1 MLNDKTIGFIEVL
14 DNRFHS
20 SSFINRKTDKT
31 KTLCQGNK
39 FHAAQCDLKNNDIEN
54 NTSI

>member
-1 MLNDKTIGFIEVL
+1 MLNDKTVGFIEVL
-14 DNRFHS
+14 NNRFHS

-31 KTLCQGNK
+31 KTQCQGNK
-39 FHAAQCDLKNNDIEN
+39 FHAAQCDLKNNDIEK